1 MNKSAIHKNADSAT
15 IWKLLQD
22 GVTPEQNDNLENGL
36 QSMPQ
41 RNEHSQRLLY
51 LPISV
56 YTQEYIHHEK
66 FRLMKLV
73 SLGYDTQSSAFEIAN
88 TILNVYTDFMGMVSN
103 LSTHVTSQWC
113 TKWSS
118 WSKAL
123 FQGVIFFE
131 PVFHQAIPE
140 IIVQIKKGSKE
151 GPKAKDFTQLLQQFV
166 HFCEGMLQPIQDKP
180 LQALIDECWTD
191 HANSMERSN
200 PFCHMLPLHMD
211 IAPTELI
218 APPSAYNIVSPMPGV
233 NLPVLSTSTIPTQDC
248 TNLFA
253 DMPFASFSF
262 APQDHHNFNYSLSRP
277 TLLKPSPLTSM
288 KDVATMIRP
297 PSISDESS
305 VVSSDEEVQ
314 VTSTPDDISSENYG
328 DILSSSTKIFNPLEH
343 KTFPTK
349 FPLSNDQHIIFQS
362 ETRYDHSIVDP
373 NKKTEGMYHPL
384 NLNSGLICPTYPTR
398 FGFSNPQIAPFMRPP
413 DFNIPTMPLFPHVS
427 ESSPCFASAPK
438 TSVPQEFGSANSG
451 VLNLLEK
458 AAAHPAFFAAANHSK
473 FQSLRNFNA
482 NPNANMSPSVQN
494 RKKLVAHSKLR
505 QIAQEKQSNKND
517 FHKSQPNILCHN
529 IQQFEN
535 ATGVANHVAQD
546 QQELSPV
553 GNSSIMTENN
563 MVGSKQTN
571 QEDRV
576 LVSDSPNIPT
586 AGVSDETSNDSCHK
600 DNDVS
605 SCTRG
610 NECKISNNG
619 GSLGGATK
627 YCDCCYCEFFGN
639 GGPTVAPTSK
649 NYNEMRERLRMKLKQ
664 RKDYSQNGKSECQPA
679 AHLKQGS
686 NHRLHEDRPL
696 EEILS
701 FIEGADERSNLSV
714 TRKSQRK
721 NKQKDEEKK
730 RTERL
735 ENASLVRSET
745 SVNEKNNNLNN
756 IKPVSNKKKKKKKNV
771 EDRNESP
778 SILTNTLQTNAV
790 KKESS
795 SDITKGKPSPLPVV
809 ATTKQ
814 KNGQQN
820 SVNGSAHESVTSKA
834 LHGEKKA
841 NNVEITNRKS
851 DSKRKNTNASRQEQH
866 AERKNLSPQHSPSF
880 DQVFLPKDGHDTME
894 MDDIEKEIDSFKRFC
909 LDSQTKVREKKI
921 KVNWKDFSFKKVHL
935 PH

>member
-1 MNKSAIHKNADSAT
+1 MNESAIHRNANSST

-22 GVTPEQNDNLENGL
+22 GVTPEEKDNLENGL
-36 QSMPQ
+36 ESMPQ
-41 RNEHSQRLLY
+41 QNEQSQRLLY

-66 FRLMKLV
+66 FRLMKLI

-88 TILNVYTDFMGMVSN
+88 TLLNIYTDFMGMVGN
-103 LSTHVTSQWC
+103 LSMHVASQWC

-131 PVFHQAIPE
+131 PVLHQAISE
-140 IIVQIKKGSKE
+140 IIVQLKKGSKE
-151 GPKAKDFTQLLQQFV
+151 GPKSRDFSQLLQRFV
-166 HFCEGMLQPIQDKP
+166 HFCDEMLQPIKNKS

-191 HANSMERSN
+191 HSNNMERSN

-233 NLPVLSTSTIPTQDC
+233 SLPVLSTSAIPTQDC

-262 APQDHHNFNYSLSRP
+262 APQDHHNFNYPLSRP
-277 TLLKPSPLTSM
+277 TLLKPSPLASM

-314 VTSTPDDISSENYG
+314 VASTSDDISENYG

-343 KTFPTK
+343 KPFAAK

-362 ETRYDHSIVDP
+362 EARYDHSIIDP
-373 NKKTEGMYHPL
+373 NKKTEGMYHQL
-384 NLNSGLICPTYPTR
+384 NLNAGHIGPTYPTR

-427 ESSPCFASAPK
+427 ENSPCFASAPK

-482 NPNANMSPSVQN
+482 NPNANTIPSVQN

-505 QIAQEKQSNKND
+505 QVAQEKQPVKND
-517 FHKSQPNILCHN
+517 FHKMQPNILCHN
-529 IQQFEN
+529 IPQSEN
-535 ATGVANHVAQD
+535 ATGIANLVTQD
-546 QQELSPV
+546 QHE
-553 GNSSIMTENN
+553 NSHVDSAGIMVDSN
-563 MVGSKQTN
+563 MIDTKQKK
-571 QEDRV
+571 QEDHA
-576 LVSDSPNIPT
+576 LVSDAPNIPT
-586 AGVSDETSNDSCHK
+586 AGVSDETSNESCHK
-600 DNDVS
+600 DADVS

-610 NECKISNNG
+610 SECKIASNG

-679 AHLKQGS
+679 THTKHES
-686 NHRLHEDRPL
+686 NRRLREDRPL

-701 FIEGADERSNLSV
+701 FIEGADDRSNSSA
-714 TRKSQRK
+714 TKKSQKK
-721 NKQKDEEKK
+721 NKQKDDEKK
-730 RTERL
+730 RTEKQ
-735 ENASLVRSET
+735 ESAPSVKSES

-756 IKPVSNKKKKKKKNV
+756 TKPVSNKRKKKKKQV

-778 SILTNTLQTNAV
+778 SNSTNILQNIVV
-790 KKESS
+790 KKENRT
-795 SDITKGKPSPLPVV
+795 DNAKGRPPPLPVIQ
-809 ATTKQ
+809 TTKP
-814 KNGQQN
+814 KSGQQH
-820 SVNGSAHESVTSKA
+820 SVNGNTREIVTTNKA
-834 LHGEKKA
+834 SHSEKKA
-841 NNVEITNRKS
+841 SNEEIPHRN
-851 DSKRKNTNASRQEQH
+851 SKRRNTNANRQEQQ
-866 AERKNLSPQHSPSF
+866 AERKSLSQQHSPSF
-880 DQVFLPKDGHDTME
+880 DQVFLPKDGRDTME

-921 KVNWKDFSFKKVHL
+921 KVNWKDFSFKKGHIA
-935 PH
+935 H